1 MLFFSFNQIKQMFVY
16 VNRCICA
23 TGFANCN
30 SILLV
35 PLLWRSGYLHDRGA
49 EEVLQCH
56 EETRVKKATKT
67 NTQASGNYMTF

>member
-1 MLFFSFNQIKQMFVY
+1 MFVY

-30 SILLV
+30 GILLV